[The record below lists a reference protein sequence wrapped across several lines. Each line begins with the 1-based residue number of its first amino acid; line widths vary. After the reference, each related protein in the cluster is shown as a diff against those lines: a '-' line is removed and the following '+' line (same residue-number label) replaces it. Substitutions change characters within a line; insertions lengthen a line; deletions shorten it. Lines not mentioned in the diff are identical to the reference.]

1 MRDMNRIDPILARL
15 RRVWMANPDMRL
27 CQMVANVTTE
37 DDIYHVEDEQLMDQI
52 EAVHMPR
59 SA

>member
-1 MRDMNRIDPILARL
+1 MRDISRIDPILARL

-27 CQMVANVTTE
+27 GQMVANVTT
-37 DDIYHVEDEQLMDQI
+37 DDNIYHIEDEQLMI
-52 EAVHMPR
+52 EIETVHMPR